1 MYKHLH
7 RTVLLD
13 DGDPNLKKT
22 AFRMP
27 GYRQVMQ
34 KGASV
39 TDSQAEIKEYDGIAA
54 DDSAT
59 IESETEQES
68 IDSP

>member
-1 MYKHLH
+1 
-7 RTVLLD
+7 
-13 DGDPNLKKT
+13 
-22 AFRMP
+22 MP